1 MTRTVA
7 REIAVHLS
15 FEAGVNDVSAQE
27 LLDTVF
33 DPEYYETLAQE
44 DELYSE
50 YPDEKQ
56 MEYIRTVTAGVCEH
70 LPELDSYIEKYA
82 KNWRVGRISREEYE
96 NLRKK
101 AETREVVKRRYF
113 YPLDDGHTAEID
125 IYAGGLEGFKIVE
138 VEFDSIEEAE
148 SFAPPDFFGKDV
160 SRIDEYKNVKLALY
174 GLPKDEQ

>member
-33 DPEYYETLAQE
+33 DPEYYATLAQE

-56 MEYIRTVTAGVCEH
+56 MEYIRTMTVGVCEH

-82 KNWRVGRISREEYE
+82 KNWRVGRISRVAVAIMRICMYE
-96 NLRKK
+96 ILYMPEIPDAASVNEAVELTKK
-101 AETREVVKRRYF
+101 YEDKEVV
-113 YPLDDGHTAEID
+113 
-125 IYAGGLEGFKIVE
+125 
-138 VEFDSIEEAE
+138 
-148 SFAPPDFFGKDV
+148 SFVNGILGSYIKC
-160 SRIDEYKNVKLALY
+160 EKN
-174 GLPKDEQ
+174 GD